1 MSSTANAFER
11 KNAFEHAVTGVI
23 LVNSVLLVWGLIAH
37 DDLAEHLE
45 TACLVFFV
53 GELVVRLR
61 RNGWNAARFL
71 GDPWV
76 AFDVLVIGLA
86 LVPTLIGTDTSL
98 LRLARLSR
106 LVHWIRHLSHLRLWR
121 LAQRTVGSAAAP
133 KGRASC

>member
-23 LVNSVLLVWGLIAH
+23 LVNSVLLVWGLIAE

-61 RNGWNAARFL
+61 RAGWNPVRFL
-71 GDPWV
+71 RSPWT
-76 AFDVLVIGLA
+76 AFDVLVIAVSLA
-86 LVPTLIGTDTSL
+86 PMLGADTSL

-106 LVHWIRHLSHLRLWR
+106 MVHWLRHVTGLRAVR
-121 LAQRTVGSAAAP
+121 LVAAALRP
-133 KGRASC
+133 VDSSTNDYA